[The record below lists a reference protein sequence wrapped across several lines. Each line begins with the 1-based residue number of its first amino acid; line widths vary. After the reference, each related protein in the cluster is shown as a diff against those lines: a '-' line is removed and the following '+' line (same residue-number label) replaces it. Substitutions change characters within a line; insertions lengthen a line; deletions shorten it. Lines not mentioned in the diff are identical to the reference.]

1 MVSFRVRVMVMLCGL
16 KNSLLECNVCVLQ
29 TYVFQQ
35 KNSDI
40 YADGWKWQSRGSC
53 KRPIKEPLYRRSLY
67 FYHGQDGVERSFQRL
82 IYERLDEP

>member
-1 MVSFRVRVMVMLCGL
+1 L

-40 YADGWKWQSRGSC
+40 YADGWKWQSRG
-53 KRPIKEPLYRRSLY
+53 RNAITTRMLAI
-67 FYHGQDGVERSFQRL
+67 GVSIPNLTVARL
-82 IYERLDEP
+82 EQF